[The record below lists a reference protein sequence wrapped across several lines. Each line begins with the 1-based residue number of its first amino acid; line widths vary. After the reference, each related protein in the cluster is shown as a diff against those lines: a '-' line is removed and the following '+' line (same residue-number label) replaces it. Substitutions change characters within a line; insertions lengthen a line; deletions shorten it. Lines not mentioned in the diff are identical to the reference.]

1 MKRQGTAMS
10 ERRIDER
17 TLVGHL
23 LQVRERDSQEVL
35 GNLVNLSTNGF
46 MLISESPHEPNRE
59 MALTMELPYSVS
71 GRQRLD
77 VRARCI
83 WSQKSSYS
91 DDYGAG
97 FEITEIAESDR
108 ELMRNVFGE

>member
-1 MKRQGTAMS
+1 MKQQATVMS
-10 ERRIDER
+10 ERRTDER
-17 TLVGHL
+17 TLIRHL
-23 LQVRERDSQEVL
+23 LRVRESGSQEVL
-35 GNLVNLSTNGF
+35 GNLVNLSMNGF
-46 MLISESPHEPNRE
+46 MLISSSPPEPDRE
-59 MALTMELPYSVS
+59 MDLTMDLPYPVS

-97 FEITEIAESDR
+97 FEITQIAPADK
-108 ELMRNVFGE
+108 ELMGSIFGE